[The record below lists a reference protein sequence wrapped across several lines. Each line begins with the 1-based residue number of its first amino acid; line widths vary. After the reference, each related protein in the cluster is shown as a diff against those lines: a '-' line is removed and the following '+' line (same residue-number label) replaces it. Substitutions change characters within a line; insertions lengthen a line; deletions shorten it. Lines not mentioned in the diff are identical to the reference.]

1 VFSLRTLSAY
11 DSHTADSHTL
21 YARPHLGAS
30 SIWQWALVGDLTV
43 KEMNVLELEMLWLL
57 KFSLTVLREEYDECV
72 GVLKSIDDSSNDL
85 CSQLDH

>member
-1 VFSLRTLSAY
+1 M
-11 DSHTADSHTL
+11 
-21 YARPHLGAS
+21 
-30 SIWQWALVGDLTV
+30 GDLTV
-43 KEMNVLELEMLWLL
+43 KDMNGLELEMLWLL